1 MYSGSP
7 GSTVTVASHAMGSET
22 GPTAKTLNLAAKST
36 ARGPAAPAAF
46 AEQAARRHV
55 EFGPGPSPPQP
66 AGLPALD
73 PRIRLSSALPCVPI
87 LGKEETSTSN

>member
-1 MYSGSP
+1 MYCAATASYSLQGRVQVTVARHTCTP

-22 GPTAKTLNLAAKST
+22 GPSAKTLNLAAKST

-55 EFGPGPSPPQP
+55 EFGPGPSPPSQLVS
-66 AGLPALD
+66 LPW
-73 PRIRLSSALPCVPI
+73 I
-87 LGKEETSTSN
+87 LG

>member
-22 GPTAKTLNLAAKST
+22 GLEAKNLNLAAKST

-46 AEQAARRHV
+46 AEQAARRLV
-55 EFGPGPSPPQP
+55 EFGPGPNSQAPEP
-66 AGLPALD
+66 AGL
-73 PRIRLSSALPCVPI
+73 SWI
-87 LGKEETSTSN
+87 LGLGYLLHYRACLY

>member
-22 GPTAKTLNLAAKST
+22 GPSAKTLNLAAKST

-55 EFGPGPSPPQP
+55 EFGPGPSPPSQLVC
-66 AGLPALD
+66 LPW
-73 PRIRLSSALPCVPI
+73 I
-87 LGKEETSTSN
+87 LG